1 MPRPFMNI
9 RASTSCPNDDPRFA
23 WLVTSALGGYL
34 AWLLWHAN
42 RIPLMAI
49 SNAGVAP
56 VFPGDRV
63 PNAKMLGVLVS
74 ES

>member
-1 MPRPFMNI
+1 
-9 RASTSCPNDDPRFA
+9 
-23 WLVTSALGGYL
+23 
-34 AWLLWHAN
+34 
-42 RIPLMAI
+42 MAI